1 MPLNEQQALERFD
14 EIRGMHSSERSRL
27 DRIRDYLRDDP
38 DRRLQGL
45 PSGVPIEVHR
55 LARLARVN
63 MLKFVV
69 NSRVQSMYVEGFRRR
84 RAEDDDPSWGIWQ
97 ANGMDAR
104 QIGVHRAALA
114 YGAAYV
120 TVLPGDPV
128 PVMRGASPRHLTA
141 AYGDDDMWPEWALEK
156 RRAVSGELWRLI
168 DGEAVYWIE
177 IPKGSDKPALT
188 RTEIH
193 GVTYEGEPVVPVVRY
208 RETDDLDDPVTGI
221 VEPLIPLQDQLN
233 LTTFE
238 LLVAQH
244 YGAFRQRYILGW
256 VAEDETQKLR
266 ASASKLWTFEEQ
278 PGEIQVGEFSQT
290 DLSGY
295 IESRKET
302 AKHLATIS
310 QTPAHEL
317 IGEMI
322 NLSAEALSAAE
333 ASKRRAITE
342 NQTMLGE
349 SHEQV
354 LNLAGRIAGAEPDP
368 EAYVRW
374 RDTEARSLGMLVD
387 ALGKMVQMLGV
398 PPQALWERAA
408 DALGVPQ
415 QELEQW
421 MDLAQSGD
429 SFAGLQA
436 FLEGQA
442 AQPQPEPA

>member
-1 MPLNEQQALERFD
+1 MPLTNEQALERFS
-14 EIRGMHSSERSRL
+14 EIKSMRGTETTRL

-38 DRRLQGL
+38 NRKLQGL
-45 PSGVPIEVHR
+45 PSGVPAEVHR
-55 LARLARVN
+55 LARLSRVN
-63 MLKFVV
+63 MLKFIV

-84 RAEDDDPSWGIWQ
+84 RADAEDPSWEVWQ

-120 TVLPGDPV
+120 SVLPGDPL

-141 AYGDDDMWPEWALEK
+141 AYGSDDLWPEWALEK
-156 RRAVSGELWRLI
+156 RRAVSGELWRLY
-168 DGEAVYWIE
+168 DNEAVYWIQVS
-177 IPKGSDKPALT
+177 KDSDKPEVSAVQ
-188 RTEIH
+188 IH
-193 GVTYEGEPVVPVVRY
+193 NVGHVPIVRY
-208 RETDDLDDPVTGI
+208 RETDDLDDPVIGI

-244 YGAFRQRYILGW
+244 FGAFRQRYILGW
-256 VAEDETQKLR
+256 VAENEEERLR
-266 ASASKLWTFEEQ
+266 AGASKLWTFEET
-278 PGEIQVGEFSQT
+278 PDEIEVGEFEQT

-295 IESRKET
+295 ISSRQET
-302 AKHLATIS
+302 VKHLASIS

-317 IGEMI
+317 TGQLV
-322 NLSAEALSAAE
+322 NLSADALASAEKSKQAALS
-333 ASKRRAITE
+333 E

-349 SHEQV
+349 AHEQT
-354 LNLAGRIAGAEPDP
+354 LNLAGRLMGTPADP

-374 RDTEARSLGMLVD
+374 RDTEARALGMLVD

-415 QELEQW
+415 QELESW
-421 MDLAQSGD
+421 RDLAESGD
-429 SFAGLQA
+429 SFANLEALLDRQA
-436 FLEGQA
+436 NPPA
-442 AQPQPEPA
+442 DEPAA

>member
-1 MPLNEQQALERFD
+1 
-14 EIRGMHSSERSRL
+14 
-27 DRIRDYLRDDP
+27 
-38 DRRLQGL
+38 
-45 PSGVPIEVHR
+45 
-55 LARLARVN
+55 
-63 MLKFVV
+63 
-69 NSRVQSMYVEGFRRR
+69 
-84 RAEDDDPSWGIWQ
+84 
-97 ANGMDAR
+97 MDAR

-168 DGEAVYWIE
+168 DREAVYWIE
-177 IPKGSDKPALT
+177 IPKGSDKPALA

-256 VAEDETQKLR
+256 IAESEEQKLK

-354 LNLAGRIAGAEPDP
+354 LNLAGRIAGVEPDP

-442 AQPQPEPA
+442 AQPQPELV